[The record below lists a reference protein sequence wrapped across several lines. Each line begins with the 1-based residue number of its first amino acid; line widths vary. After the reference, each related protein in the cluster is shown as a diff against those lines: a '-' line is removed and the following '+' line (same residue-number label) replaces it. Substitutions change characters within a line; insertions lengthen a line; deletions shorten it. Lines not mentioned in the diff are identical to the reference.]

1 MALLHLLACFM
12 LFLGKLP
19 PNAHVL
25 IERLHIL
32 QTKLMLGFEAKELV
46 ESQFEPQVL
55 DLLHPNELGRI
66 RSGSVVLIHEGVEI
80 ACYEEGDLLGL
91 NRVFDLPYVQMKA
104 QEPVVI
110 ERIHRDQFV
119 SYITQDPLRQHR
131 WSNYLLTLSA
141 LYQQMLMGLYAN
153 VNSITAKG
161 FQGFQKGQTI
171 IRQGEAADTVYQLM
185 SGSAH
190 VSVDGVR
197 VGEVLE
203 DEIFGAMA
211 VFTGEKRSATV
222 TANGD
227 CQVLAIPKNQF
238 VELIRAQPETA
249 ITLLNNM
256 SRRITELNQQLLDAQ
271 PYIA

>member
-1 MALLHLLACFM
+1 M

-19 PNAHVL
+19 QNAHHL
-25 IERLHIL
+25 LERLHIL
-32 QTKLMLGFEAKELV
+32 QSKLMLGFEAQALV
-46 ESQFEPQVL
+46 ESQYEPQVL

-66 RSGSVVLIHEGVEI
+66 RCGSVVLIHEGVEI

-104 QEPVVI
+104 LEPVVI

-119 SYITQDPLRQHR
+119 SFISQDPVRQHR

-141 LYQQMLMGLYAN
+141 LYQQMLMDLHVDLNG
-153 VNSITAKG
+153 ITAKG
-161 FQGFQKGQTI
+161 FQCFHKGETI
-171 IRQGEAADTVYQLM
+171 IRQGDMADTVYQLM
-185 SGSAH
+185 TGSAH

-211 VFTGEKRSATV
+211 AFTGERRSATV
-222 TANGD
+222 IANGD

-249 ITLLNNM
+249 MTLLNNM
-256 SRRITELNQQLLDAQ
+256 SRRITELNQQLLEAQ

>member
-1 MALLHLLACFM
+1 MLL
-12 LFLGKLP
+12 LGKLP
-19 PNAHVL
+19 QNAHVL
-25 IERLHIL
+25 LERLHIL
-32 QTKLMLGFEAKELV
+32 QSKLMLGFEAQERV
-46 ESQFEPQVL
+46 EAEFSPQVL

-66 RSGSVVLIHEGVEI
+66 QSGSVVLIHEGVEI

-91 NRVFDLPYVQMKA
+91 NRVFDLPYVQMNA

-119 SYITQDPLRQHR
+119 SFITQDPVRQHR

-141 LYQQMLMGLYAN
+141 LYQQMLIDIYAN
-153 VNSITAKG
+153 VSQVTAKG
-161 FQGFQKGQTI
+161 FQSFQKDQVI
-171 IRQGEAADTVYQLM
+171 IQQGDIADTVYQLM
-185 SGSAH
+185 SGTAH

-211 VFTGEKRSATV
+211 AFTGEKRSATV
-222 TANGD
+222 IANES

-238 VELIRAQPETA
+238 VDLIRAQPETA
-249 ITLLNNM
+249 MTLLNNM
-256 SRRITELNQQLLDAQ
+256 SRRINELNQQLLDAQ
-271 PYIA
+271 SCTA